1 MAKKAATPATITLK
15 HLAAALA
22 EEHDLSK
29 KAAEAILTDMVG
41 KIAKHLKKGERVR
54 IVGLGILQVRKRA
67 ARTGPQPRHRRADPD
82 QGQQEGRLP
91 RRQGTQGSRLSRR
104 SPIAPKAPF
113 RRGPGM
119 ALFCYRA
126 LPLPSFS
133 DRHAGLALT
142 FTHDVTERFLRYVVI
157 DTQSDPASP
166 TCPSTEKQK
175 NLGRLLAS
183 ELQAIGL
190 TDAHLDEHGY
200 VYATIPANT
209 DKKVPVICFCS
220 HMDTSPDC
228 TGANVKPQIV
238 RNYQGGDIVL
248 PADPT
253 QVIRAADHPALA
265 DQIGHDIITT
275 DGTTLLGADNKAGL
289 AEIMDAA
296 RFLVQNPDIK
306 HGTIKILFTPDEE
319 IGRGVDKVD
328 LKKLGADFAYTMDGE
343 TAGNIE
349 DETFSADGATIT
361 IEGVS
366 THPGFAKGKM
376 EHAIKIAAAIVDR
389 LPRDTCSPETT
400 EGKEGFLHPIG
411 ITGALE
417 KATIGFIVRDFT
429 DEGLQ
434 QKEALLEGIVKE
446 VMKDYP
452 RSTYRMEVKAQ
463 YRNMKQVIDRH
474 PETVDYA
481 IEAIRRA
488 GLTPVRSSIRGGT
501 DGSRLSFMGLP
512 CPNIFAGEH
521 AFHSRLEWVSRQ
533 DMEKAAETIVH
544 LAMIWEERA

>member
-1 MAKKAATPATITLK
+1 VTSSL
-15 HLAAALA
+15 
-22 EEHDLSK
+22 
-29 KAAEAILTDMVG
+29 
-41 KIAKHLKKGERVR
+41 R
-54 IVGLGILQVRKRA
+54 
-67 ARTGPQPRHRRADPD
+67 
-82 QGQQEGRLP
+82 
-91 RRQGTQGSRLSRR
+91 
-104 SPIAPKAPF
+104 
-113 RRGPGM
+113 
-119 ALFCYRA
+119 
-126 LPLPSFS
+126 
-133 DRHAGLALT
+133 
-142 FTHDVTERFLRYVVI
+142 FTHGVTERFLRYVVI
-157 DTQSDPASP
+157 DTQSDPSSP

-190 TDAHLDEHGY
+190 ADAHLDEHGY

-209 DKKVPVICFCS
+209 TKQVPVICFCS

-228 TGANVKPQIV
+228 SGAGVKPQIV
-238 RNYQGGDIVL
+238 RSYQGGDIVL
-248 PADPT
+248 PGDRA
-253 QVIRAADHPALA
+253 QIIRAAEHPALA

-275 DGTTLLGADNKAGL
+275 DGTTLLGADNKAGV

-296 RFLVQNPDIK
+296 QFLVQNPQIK

-343 TAGNIE
+343 SAGSIE

-366 THPGFAKGKM
+366 THPGYAKGKM

-389 LPRDTCSPETT
+389 LPKDTCSPETT
-400 EGKEGFLHPIG
+400 EGRQGFLHPIG
-411 ITGALE
+411 ISGALE
-417 KATIGFIVRDFT
+417 QATLGFIVRDFT
-429 DEGLQ
+429 EAGLKE
-434 QKEALLEGIVKE
+434 KEALLERIVKD

-452 RSTYRMEVKAQ
+452 RSTYSLGITPQ
-463 YRNMKQVIDRH
+463 YRNMKEVIDRH
-474 PETVDYA
+474 PEIVDYA
-481 IEAIRRA
+481 VEAIRRA
-488 GLTPVRSSIRGGT
+488 GLTPVRSAIRGGT

-533 DMEKAAETIVH
+533 DMEKAVQTIVH
-544 LAMIWEERA
+544 LAMIWEEKA